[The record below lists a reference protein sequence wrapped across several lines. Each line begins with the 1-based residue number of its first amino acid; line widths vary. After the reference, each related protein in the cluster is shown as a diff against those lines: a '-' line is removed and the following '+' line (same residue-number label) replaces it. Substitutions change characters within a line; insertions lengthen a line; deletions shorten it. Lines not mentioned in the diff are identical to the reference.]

1 MTMTVTN
8 WQIIIECLKNGSLFV
23 RHEEISDLT
32 DLILYDTGIP
42 VIAVETSVKKVYQI
56 KIKTT

>member
-23 RHEEISDLT
+23 KHEKVSDLT
-32 DLILYDTGIP
+32 DLILDDTGIP
-42 VIAVETSVKKVYQI
+42 VLAVETSVKNVYQI
-56 KIKTT
+56 KIKTR